1 MTEEERE
8 KLVNDMEI
16 AILKEGVGT
25 ILHSSQLSSMAIA
38 ALAVAEE
45 AIIKDS
51 RARIEELKELVE
63 SAYREG
69 WWDAAPCYQHPQQAA
84 TQFESD
90 WNASHTRVALEVKQ
104 NENT

>member
-1 MTEEERE
+1 MDEARE
-8 KLVNDMEI
+8 KMRDVEP
-16 AILKEGVGT
+16 
-25 ILHSSQLSSMAIA
+25 LH
-38 ALAVAEE
+38 
-45 AIIKDS
+45 
-51 RARIEELKELVE
+51 ARIEELKEIVE
-63 SAYREG
+63 SAYKEG